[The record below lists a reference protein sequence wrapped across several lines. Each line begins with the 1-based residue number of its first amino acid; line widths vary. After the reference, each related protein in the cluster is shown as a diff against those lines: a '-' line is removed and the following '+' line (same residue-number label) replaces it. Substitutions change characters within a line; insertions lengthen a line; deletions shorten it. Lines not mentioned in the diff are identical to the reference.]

1 MTFKTKC
8 KQKMR
13 HDGTHSC
20 SSPLLTASVS
30 ASIIQLLPQ
39 RQRRRRRDAQ
49 AAAENMLHSGG
60 QCDQTTRLLFEIW
73 QFTTLTITNL
83 IAKQFCLSG
92 VNILPNTTQDCLAN
106 AKVLQNF
113 AKVAKF
119 RIIWSHCTPH
129 SSPHPLRLLCLGRT
143 DRGRSGHRGQHAI
156 VYTTSILHSIV

>member
-1 MTFKTKC
+1 ME
-8 KQKMR
+8 
-13 HDGTHSC
+13 
-20 SSPLLTASVS
+20 LTA
-30 ASIIQLLPQ
+30 ARLLSS
-39 RQRRRRRDAQ
+39 RRRCRRRSSNCCRNGNDDDDAQ